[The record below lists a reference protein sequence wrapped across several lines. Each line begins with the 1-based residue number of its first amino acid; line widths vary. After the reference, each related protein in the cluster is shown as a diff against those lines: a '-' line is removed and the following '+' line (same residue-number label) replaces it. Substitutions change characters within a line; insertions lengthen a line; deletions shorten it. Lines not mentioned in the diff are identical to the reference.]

1 MKDLDL
7 IKDILGI
14 SLPLDRIEE
23 NQQSYKDILE
33 EIKKL
38 RALDLSNEYPAVKY
52 STTFLTTRAVRH
64 SLILDAYNKCS
75 WI

>member
-14 SLPLDRIEE
+14 SLPPDRVKE

-38 RALDLSNEYPAVKY
+38 RTLDLSNEHPAVV
-52 STTFLTTRAVRH
+52 F
-64 SLILDAYNKCS
+64 SLFTPNKEQNDER
-75 WI
+75 

>member
-1 MKDLDL
+1 MLEYRKMKDLDL

-38 RALDLSNEYPAVKY
+38 RALE
-52 STTFLTTRAVRH
+52 
-64 SLILDAYNKCS
+64 
-75 WI
+75 

>member
-23 NQQSYKDILE
+23 NQQSYKVILE

-38 RALDLSNEYPAVKY
+38 RTLDLSNEYPAVV
-52 STTFLTTRAVRH
+52 F
-64 SLILDAYNKCS
+64 SLFTPSEEQNDE
-75 WI
+75 

>member
-14 SLPLDRIEE
+14 SLPPDRIEE

-38 RALDLSNEYPAVKY
+38 RTLDLSNEHPAVV
-52 STTFLTTRAVRH
+52 F
-64 SLILDAYNKCS
+64 SLFTPNKEKNDER
-75 WI
+75 

>member
-7 IKDILGI
+7 IKDVLGI
-14 SLPLDRIEE
+14 SRPLDRIEE

-38 RALDLSNEYPAVKY
+38 RTLDLSNEYPAVVF
-52 STTFLTTRAVRH
+52 SLLTP
-64 SLILDAYNKCS
+64 NKES
-75 WI
+75 NDER

>member
-1 MKDLDL
+1 MPERRKMKDLDL

-23 NQQSYKDILE
+23 NQQSYKVILE

-38 RALDLSNEYPAVKY
+38 RTLDLSNEYPAVV
-52 STTFLTTRAVRH
+52 F
-64 SLILDAYNKCS
+64 SLFNPSEEQNDE
-75 WI
+75 

>member
-14 SLPLDRIEE
+14 SLPPERIEE

-38 RALDLSNEYPAVKY
+38 RTLDLSNEYPAVV
-52 STTFLTTRAVRH
+52 F
-64 SLILDAYNKCS
+64 SLFTPNKEQKDER
-75 WI
+75 

>member
-14 SLPLDRIEE
+14 SLPPDRIEE

-38 RALDLSNEYPAVKY
+38 RTLDLSNEYPAVV
-52 STTFLTTRAVRH
+52 F
-64 SLILDAYNKCS
+64 SLFTPNKEQNDER
-75 WI
+75 

>member
-14 SLPLDRIEE
+14 SLPPERIEE

-38 RALDLSNEYPAVKY
+38 RTLDLSNEYPAVV
-52 STTFLTTRAVRH
+52 F
-64 SLILDAYNKCS
+64 SLFTPNKEHDDER
-75 WI
+75 